1 MGRGGP
7 RSSGN
12 RIDGAPRGPRG
23 SRGAPRSGGN
33 KIDGGATA
41 GGGEGA
47 DWPSPA
53 GPGISRGLPGP
64 GAAECNP

>member
-41 GGGEGA
+41 GDQEAWVRRRRRRRSGRLTWASE
-47 DWPSPA
+47 
-53 GPGISRGLPGP
+53 
-64 GAAECNP
+64 N